1 MCPLQKTV
9 AGAFALL
16 VIAGTHFKTSG
27 QEQAKQ
33 QSDTDEMADVLQKRH
48 AVLSQLLELQTASFR
63 KGNTQIDDVFQA
75 HRQLQHIELELA
87 VTNKDR
93 IQRLE
98 KSVRMAADLEKIVE
112 AKYEAGKTSLVDLLK
127 ARAENLR
134 IQADLLRERERA
146 KVTAYKGKPSHI
158 CPMHPKIVD
167 GVPGRC
173 PICAMTLVKVKDADA
188 VNRPTDEKR
197 RGTAGH
203 RHDQRET
210 PNKNIQPL
218 DASQHVE
225 EPDGRQ
231 RGFDSSTEEPGLK
244 CL

>member
-1 MCPLQKTV
+1 MLRLQKSL
-9 AGAFALL
+9 AGAFGILL
-16 VIAGTHFKTSG
+16 ITGTIFETSG

-33 QSDTDEMADVLQKRH
+33 QPSDADEMTVVLQKRH

-63 KGNTQIDDVFQA
+63 KGNTEIDDVFQA
-75 HRQLQHIELELA
+75 HRQLQRVELELA
-87 VTNKDR
+87 ATNRDR

-158 CPMHPKIVD
+158 CPMHPKIVE

-173 PICAMTLVKVKDADA
+173 PICAMTLVKIKDADA
-188 VNRPTDEKR
+188 VNRPTDEER

-203 RHDQRET
+203 RHD
-210 PNKNIQPL
+210 
-218 DASQHVE
+218 
-225 EPDGRQ
+225 
-231 RGFDSSTEEPGLK
+231 
-244 CL
+244 

>member
-33 QSDTDEMADVLQKRH
+33 QRSDMEEMTVVLQKRH

-63 KGNTQIDDVFQA
+63 KGNTEIDDVFQA
-75 HRQLQHIELELA
+75 HRQLQRVELELA
-87 VTNKDR
+87 ATHKDR

-112 AKYEAGKTSLVDLLK
+112 AKYEAGKTSLVELLK

-134 IQADLLRERERA
+134 IQADLLRERGRA
-146 KVTAYKGKPSHI
+146 EARVDKGKTSHI
-158 CPMHPKIVD
+158 CPLHSEIVV
-167 GVPGRC
+167 GAPGRC

-197 RGTAGH
+197 RGTTG
-203 RHDQRET
+203 
-210 PNKNIQPL
+210 N
-218 DASQHVE
+218 
-225 EPDGRQ
+225 RQ
-231 RGFDSSTEEPGLK
+231 D
-244 CL
+244 